1 MRGHVVRR
9 GDAWRVHVYVGRDE
23 VTGKQRYLTRTVR
36 GTKREAEKV
45 CASLVVEASKGK
57 FTTRTSGT
65 LDGLLQD
72 WLAHLEQYASPSTIA
87 TYRGY
92 VQRWIVPRLGDK
104 KIDRLRPDDFDRLY
118 VELRKHL
125 GTASVLKIH
134 TILRSALQQAVKW
147 RMLSENPAALAT
159 RPRPVTPPIRPP
171 TPEQVARLLAAADE
185 YDPDLA
191 VYLRL
196 AAVTGA
202 RRGELCALKWSD
214 VDLEDGEV
222 LIARS
227 LALGTH
233 EVVEKETKTY
243 RSRRIALD
251 PGTVKALEEQRARME
266 NRAEI
271 CEAQLAPDAY
281 VFARDVAGRLPWR
294 PDSGA
299 TGRFLRLRKKIGLD
313 TIRLHD
319 LRHYVATRLLDGGVP
334 VRAVSER
341 LGHATATTTLA
352 IYAHAVPATDRR
364 AAQVMG
370 DLLDGPAEPAR

>member
-1 MRGHVVRR
+1 MRGHLVRR

-23 VTGKQRYLTRTVR
+23 VTGKQRYLTRTVH

-45 CASLVVEASKGK
+45 LATLVVEASKGK
-57 FTTRTSGT
+57 FTTKASGT
-65 LDGLLQD
+65 LEGLLKD
-72 WLAHLEQYASPSTIA
+72 WLANLEQDASPSTIA

-104 KIDRLRPDDFDRLY
+104 KIDRLRPDDFDRFY

-125 GTASVLKIH
+125 GAASVLKIH
-134 TILRSALQQAVKW
+134 TILRSALQQAVRW

-171 TPEQVARLLAAADE
+171 TPEQVARLLAAANE

-191 VYLRL
+191 VYLRV

-202 RRGELCALKWSD
+202 RRGEICALKWSD
-214 VDLEDGEV
+214 VDLEDGEI

-233 EVVEKETKTY
+233 GVVEKETKTY

-251 PGTVKALEEQRARME
+251 PGTVKALQEQRTRME

-271 CEAQLAPDAY
+271 CEANLARDPY
-281 VFARDVAGRLPWR
+281 VFARDAAGKLPWR
-294 PDSGA
+294 RDSGA

-313 TIRLHD
+313 TVRLHD
-319 LRHYVATRLLDGGVP
+319 
-334 VRAVSER
+334 
-341 LGHATATTTLA
+341 
-352 IYAHAVPATDRR
+352 
-364 AAQVMG
+364 VMH
-370 DLLDGPAEPAR
+370 